1 VTRILLGR
9 DRVENQRFIAL
20 RSHYGF
26 DSFFCEPGLEGAHEK
41 GESWVD
47 RGVRLDVYLRAGGRF
62 AAISTDLA
70 TLTGQPAASFE
81 SFVSSWGQA

>member
-1 VTRILLGR
+1 MRPDVDGDQTIGKVLTLARRSGPAVIH
-9 DRVENQRFIAL
+9 RVAPSVISPSPAW
-20 RSHYGF
+20 
-26 DSFFCEPGLEGAHEK
+26 
-41 GESWVD
+41 ESWVD